1 MQPTAKTKTGR
12 IFLVAAALCMH
23 TGLFSQTESLTPA
36 HFSVVDAV
44 CARFAEANHIPGMS
58 YGIVVDGR
66 LVHKGSVGQTD
77 LSKKTAVG
85 SSSVFRIA
93 SMTKSFTA
101 MAILRL
107 RDSGVLKLDDPAYLY
122 VPELKKVVY
131 PSLDS
136 ETITIRHLLT
146 HGAGFPEDNPWGD
159 RQLADTDKDLADLL
173 SGGLNFSTSPG
184 TAYEYSNLGF
194 AILGR
199 IITRTSGMP
208 YQRYIAER
216 IWQPLGMKSAAW
228 EYSTVPSKLLAHGYR
243 WQEGRWLEEEL
254 LHDQAD
260 GSWGAMGSMLCSVD
274 DFAGYMSLHLSAWP
288 PSDVMD
294 NGPVGRAAVREMH
307 HPWRFSGFN
316 PRAVLPGGRTCA
328 SASAYGYGLRW
339 GINCDG
345 NVTVGHSGGLPGFGS
360 NWQIMPQL
368 GIGVV
373 SMGNRTY
380 APMSA
385 LNTEILDTLVRMAG
399 LKPRPYRV
407 SEILDRRKKELARLL
422 PDWKNAER
430 SHIFAE
436 NFFPDR
442 PIHLLRK
449 ESQEIFERIGP
460 VRHVEDIVAENNLRG
475 TFRIVGEKGVAEVYF
490 TLTPENPPLIQEFGI
505 REVRK

>member
-1 MQPTAKTKTGR
+1 MMGIGLRILVFSSLFLPIRLHAQTEQPTAAQFR
-12 IFLVAAALCMH
+12 AVD
-23 TGLFSQTESLTPA
+23 SL
-36 HFSVVDAV
+36 
-44 CARFAEANHIPGMS
+44 CARFATANHIPGMS
-58 YGIVVDGR
+58 YGIVLDGR
-66 LVHKGSVGQTD
+66 LVHKGSIGQTD
-77 LSKKTAVG
+77 LSNRTAVA

-107 RDSGVLKLDDPAYLY
+107 RDSGVLKLDDPVHLY
-122 VPELKKVVY
+122 VPEMRKLVY

-136 ETITIRHLLT
+136 EPITIRHLLT

-159 RQLADTDKDLADLL
+159 RQLADTDKDLSELL
-173 SGGLNFSTSPG
+173 SSGLNFSTSPG
-184 TAYEYSNLGF
+184 TSYEYSNLGF

-199 IITRTSGMP
+199 IITKVSGMP

-216 IWQPLGMKSAAW
+216 IWQPLGMRSAAW
-228 EYSTVPSKLLAHGYR
+228 EYATVSGRLLAHGYR

-254 LHDQAD
+254 LHDQPD

-274 DFAGYMSLHLSAWP
+274 DFANYMSFHLSAWP
-288 PSDVMD
+288 PSDGIE

-316 PRAVLPGGRTCA
+316 PRAVLPSGRPCP

-339 GINCDG
+339 GVNCDG
-345 NVTVGHSGGLPGFGS
+345 NTTVGHSGGLPGFGS
-360 NWQIMPQL
+360 NWQIMPEI

-385 LNTEILDTLVRMAG
+385 LNTQILDTLVRMAG
-399 LKPRPYRV
+399 LKPRPFRV

-422 PDWKNAER
+422 PDWKNAEN
-430 SHIFAE
+430 SHLFAE
-436 NFFPDR
+436 NFFADR

-449 ESQEIFERIGP
+449 ESQEIFARIGP
-460 VRHVEDIVAENNLRG
+460 VRSVGDIVAENNLRG
-475 TFRIVGEKGVAEVYF
+475 TFRIVGEKGAADVYF
-490 TLTPENPPLIQEFGI
+490 TLTPENPPLIQEYSI
-505 REVRK
+505 REVRR

>member
-1 MQPTAKTKTGR
+1 MAPAILLILSIFAMGR
-12 IFLVAAALCMH
+12 LH
-23 TGLFSQTESLTPA
+23 SQTEAITAA
-36 HFSVVDAV
+36 HFRVVDSV
-44 CARFAEANHIPGMS
+44 CARFAAANHIPGIS
-58 YGIVVDGR
+58 YGIVVEGR
-66 LVHKGSVGQTD
+66 LVHKGSIGFTD
-77 LSKKTAVG
+77 IERRTPVR

-107 RDSGVLKLDDPAYLY
+107 RDSGVLRLDDPAYLY
-122 VPELKKVVY
+122 VPEMRNLAY
-131 PSLDS
+131 PSTDS
-136 ETITIRHLLT
+136 EPITIRHLLT

-159 RQLADTDKDLADLL
+159 RQLADTDKDLSELL

-199 IITRTSGMP
+199 IITKTSGMP

-216 IWQPLGMKSAAW
+216 IWQPLGMQSAAW
-228 EYSTVPSKLLAHGYR
+228 EYATVPGPMLAHGYR
-243 WQEGRWLEEEL
+243 RQEGRWLEEEL
-254 LHDQAD
+254 LHDQPD

-274 DFAGYMSLHLSAWP
+274 DFAGYMSFHLSAWP
-288 PSDVMD
+288 PSDWID

-316 PRAVLPGGRTCA
+316 PRAVLPSGRPCPG
-328 SASAYGYGLRW
+328 ASAYGYGLRW

-345 NVTVGHSGGLPGFGS
+345 NTTVGHSGGLPGFGS
-360 NWQIMPQL
+360 NWQIMPQI

-380 APMSA
+380 APMSS
-385 LNTEILDTLVRMAG
+385 LNTQILDTLVRMAG
-399 LKPRPYRV
+399 LKPRPFRV

-449 ESQEIFERIGP
+449 ESQEIFSRIGS
-460 VRHVEDIVAENNLRG
+460 VRSVGEVVAENNLRG
-475 TFRIVGEKGVAEVYF
+475 TFRIEGEKGAAEVYF
-490 TLTPENPPLIQEFGI
+490 TLTPENPPLIQEYGI
-505 REVRK
+505 REVGK